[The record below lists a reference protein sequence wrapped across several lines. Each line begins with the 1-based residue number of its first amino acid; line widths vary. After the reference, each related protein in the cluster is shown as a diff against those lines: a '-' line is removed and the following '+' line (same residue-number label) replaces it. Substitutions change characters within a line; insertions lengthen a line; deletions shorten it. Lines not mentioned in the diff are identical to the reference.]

1 MRGLKRKTAI
11 ILASAVVT
19 TSILAGGTL
28 TALQRDRTAQVFR
41 ANFPPW
47 GSLSRVPVGRAEHRR
62 PKPHLLIPVRC

>member
-28 TALQRDRTAQVFR
+28 TAFA
-41 ANFPPW
+41 AGP
-47 GSLSRVPVGRAEHRR
+47 EHRR